1 MVPRLTPDAVGGDD
15 DVFFLNDLP
24 PLGLEA
30 FATLSTHAA
39 QAASRLCDGEVYDGG
54 GDAGT
59 VGLEVFADFSRA
71 RFAAITAA
79 AFMEL
84 ICSRDIM
91 SVLPSSQDTA

>member
-1 MVPRLTPDAVGGDD
+1 MVPRLTPDAFGGDD

-24 PLGLEA
+24 LLGLEA
-30 FATLSTHAA
+30 FATPSTHAA
-39 QAASRLCDGEVYDGG
+39 QAASRLCDGDVYDGG

-71 RFAAITAA
+71 RFAA
-79 AFMEL
+79 FMEL
-84 ICSRDIM
+84 ICSWDIM